1 MKAVTIRSNSRPVRH
16 TYPNAADRRY
26 IFQKLLD
33 GVLTGAAILGGMT
46 AVVFLILL

>member
-1 MKAVTIRSNSRPVRH
+1 MKAVTIHSNTTSVRH

-26 IFQKLLD
+26 LLQKLLD
-33 GVLTGAAILGGMT
+33 GVLTAATILGGMT